1 MCLASGGRGEPSLA
15 FGGQAVLEGVMIR
28 SRTHMVT
35 CVRQSNGEIFTMSEE
50 IFPLAKRYR
59 LLNLPFIRGIP
70 ALFETLYLG
79 VKSLFLSANV
89 VLEEEGEKIT
99 YKEIVLTI
107 VMILG
112 IASFFIAV
120 PLLLTAMLPFTG
132 LLFSIV
138 EGGVRMLIFLSYLK
152 VISLWGEYRRVLQ
165 YHGAEHKTINA
176 FEAGEP
182 LNVQTVKKISRRHPR
197 CGTTFIFIIALVSII
212 IFTIMPNQTLL
223 ERLAYRVVFIPVISA
238 ISYEILKFN
247 DRHRNSKI
255 MKALLT
261 PGLRLQNLTTK
272 EPDDEMI
279 EVALKAA
286 NEVNKLGNSQAIA
299 ESSTNSNH
307 PS

>member
-1 MCLASGGRGEPSLA
+1 MRASSGGQEETSLA

-28 SRTHMVT
+28 SSTHMAIS
-35 CVRQSNGEIFTMSEE
+35 VRQPNGEILTMTEE
-50 IFPLAKRYR
+50 ISPISKRYR

-89 VLEEEGEKIT
+89 VLEEEGEKLT
-99 YKEIVLTI
+99 YKEVAFTI

-132 LLFSIV
+132 VLFSFV
-138 EGGVRMLIFLSYLK
+138 EGGVRLAIFLIYLK
-152 VISLWGEYRRVLQ
+152 AISLWGEYKRVLQ

-176 FEAGEP
+176 YEAGES
-182 LNVQTVKKISRRHPR
+182 LNVANVKRFSRRHPR

-212 IFTIMPNQTLL
+212 VFSTIQTQTLL
-223 ERLAYRVVFIPVISA
+223 ERLMYRVVFVPIISS
-238 ISYEILKFN
+238 ISYEILKFS
-247 DRHRNSKI
+247 DRHRDSKI
-255 MKALLT
+255 IKLLLT

-272 EPDDEMI
+272 EPDDDMI
-279 EVALKAA
+279 EVAVQSVE
-286 NEVNKLGNSQAIA
+286 EVYKLR
-299 ESSTNSNH
+299 EKSSSD
-307 PS
+307 S

>member
-1 MCLASGGRGEPSLA
+1 MRASSGGQEETSLA

-28 SRTHMVT
+28 SSTHMAIS
-35 CVRQSNGEIFTMSEE
+35 VRQPNGEILTMTEE
-50 IFPLAKRYR
+50 ISPISKRYR

-89 VLEEEGEKIT
+89 VLEEEGEKLT
-99 YKEIVLTI
+99 YKEVAFTI

-132 LLFSIV
+132 VLFNFV
-138 EGGVRMLIFLSYLK
+138 EGGVRLAIFLIYLK
-152 VISLWGEYRRVLQ
+152 AISLWGEYKRVLQ

-176 FEAGEP
+176 YEAGES
-182 LNVQTVKKISRRHPR
+182 LNVANVKRFSRRHPR

-212 IFTIMPNQTLL
+212 VFSTIQTQTLL
-223 ERLAYRVVFIPVISA
+223 ERLMYRVVFVPIISS
-238 ISYEILKFN
+238 ISYEILKFS
-247 DRHRNSKI
+247 DRHRDSKI
-255 MKALLT
+255 IKVLLT

-272 EPDDEMI
+272 EPDDDMI
-279 EVALKAA
+279 EVAVQSVE
-286 NEVNKLGNSQAIA
+286 EVYKLR
-299 ESSTNSNH
+299 EKSSSD
-307 PS
+307 S

>member
-1 MCLASGGRGEPSLA
+1 MRASSGGQEETSLA

-28 SRTHMVT
+28 SSTHMAIS
-35 CVRQSNGEIFTMSEE
+35 VRQPNGEILTMTEE
-50 IFPLAKRYR
+50 ISPISKRYR

-89 VLEEEGEKIT
+89 VLEEEGEKLT
-99 YKEIVLTI
+99 YKEVAFTI

-132 LLFSIV
+132 VLFNFV
-138 EGGVRMLIFLSYLK
+138 EGGVRLAIFLIYLQA
-152 VISLWGEYRRVLQ
+152 ISLWGEYKRVLQ

-176 FEAGEP
+176 FEAGES
-182 LNVQTVKKISRRHPR
+182 LDVANVKRFSRRHPR

-212 IFTIMPNQTLL
+212 VFSTIQTQTLL
-223 ERLAYRVVFIPVISA
+223 ERLMYRVVFVPIISS
-238 ISYEILKFN
+238 ISYEILKFS
-247 DRHRNSKI
+247 DRHRDSKI
-255 MKALLT
+255 IKVLLT

-272 EPDDEMI
+272 EPDDDMI
-279 EVALKAA
+279 EVAVQSVE
-286 NEVNKLGNSQAIA
+286 EVYKLR
-299 ESSTNSNH
+299 EKSSSD
-307 PS
+307 S

>member
-1 MCLASGGRGEPSLA
+1 MRASSGGQEETSLA

-28 SRTHMVT
+28 SSTHMAIS
-35 CVRQSNGEIFTMSEE
+35 VRQPNGEILTMTEE
-50 IFPLAKRYR
+50 ISPISKRYR

-89 VLEEEGEKIT
+89 VLEKEGEKLT
-99 YKEIVLTI
+99 YKEVAFTI

-132 LLFSIV
+132 VLFNFV
-138 EGGVRMLIFLSYLK
+138 EGGVRLAIFLIYLK
-152 VISLWGEYRRVLQ
+152 AISLWGEYKRVLQ

-176 FEAGEP
+176 FEAGES
-182 LNVQTVKKISRRHPR
+182 LDVANVKRFSRRHPR

-212 IFTIMPNQTLL
+212 VFSTIQTQTLL
-223 ERLAYRVVFIPVISA
+223 ERLIYRVVFVPIISS
-238 ISYEILKFN
+238 ISYEILKFS
-247 DRHRNSKI
+247 DRHRDSKI
-255 MKALLT
+255 IKVLLT

-272 EPDDEMI
+272 EPDDDMI
-279 EVALKAA
+279 EVAVQSVE
-286 NEVNKLGNSQAIA
+286 EVDKLR
-299 ESSTNSNH
+299 EKSSSD
-307 PS
+307 S